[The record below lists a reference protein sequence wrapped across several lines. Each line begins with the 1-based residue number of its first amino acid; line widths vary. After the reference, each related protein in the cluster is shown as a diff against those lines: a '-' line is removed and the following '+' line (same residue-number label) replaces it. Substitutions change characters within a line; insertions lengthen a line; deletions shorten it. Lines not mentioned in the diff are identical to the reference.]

1 MIQAEPKKDAP
12 LYFHAL
18 SIDEEKPDEG
28 NLTKAG

>member
-18 SIDEEKPDEG
+18 PIDEKRRDEG
-28 NLTKAG
+28 KLTKAG